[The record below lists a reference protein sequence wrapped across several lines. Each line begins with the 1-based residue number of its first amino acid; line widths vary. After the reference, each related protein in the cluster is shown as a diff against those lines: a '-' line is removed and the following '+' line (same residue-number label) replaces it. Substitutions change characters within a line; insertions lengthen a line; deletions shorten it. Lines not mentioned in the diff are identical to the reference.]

1 MVKIQEILFMKHILL
16 AIAFVGLLSCSKKEE
31 INPDFTVDLVG
42 TYTLSYVKE
51 GSQEANLPSNGVSGN
66 FKTTKV
72 DDTHL
77 NLVFTYQ
84 LGTTSKPIIEQL
96 GSVELKRTGTKQFDV
111 YLQNEKHG
119 TITPSDIS
127 LYDTSL
133 DGTYTEFRGKR

>member
-1 MVKIQEILFMKHILL
+1 MTKALL
-16 AIAFVGLLSCSKKEE
+16 SITLIASLISCSKKEE
-31 INPDFTVDLVG
+31 INPDFTIDLVG

-84 LGTTSKPIIEQL
+84 LGATSKPIVEQL
-96 GSVELKRTGTKQFDV
+96 GSVELKRTGNKQFDV
-111 YLQNEKHG
+111 FLQSEKHG
-119 TITPSDIS
+119 TITPSSIS

-133 DGTYTEFRGKR
+133 DGTYTEFRGKK

>member
-1 MVKIQEILFMKHILL
+1 MTKALL
-16 AIAFVGLLSCSKKEE
+16 SIALITSLLSCSKKEE

-66 FKTTKV
+66 FKTTKA
-72 DDTHL
+72 DETHL

-84 LGTTSKPIIEQL
+84 LGATSKPIVEQL
-96 GSVELKRTGTKQFDV
+96 GSVELKRTGNKQFDV
-111 YLQNEKHG
+111 YLQSAKHG
-119 TITPSDIS
+119 TISPSDIS

-133 DGTYTEFRGKR
+133 DGTYTEFRGKK